1 MLTKPE
7 PETDKSKPQYY
18 KRKLPETCIPFT
30 SNDGK
35 ELFREALASGHMDCY
50 FKLAAQFRTQDELT
64 YCGLST
70 LVMILNALEID
81 PGIVWKSPW
90 RWYHENMLDSCVPV
104 KEVEQEGITFCQF
117 IRLAECNGLETLSK
131 CGDDELSIESF
142 REIIVRYTK
151 QDESLIALSYSR
163 KILSQTGDGHFS
175 PVGGYHPGQDLLL
188 IMDTAR
194 FIYPPHWVPLSL
206 LFEAMKVTDTSTGI
220 LKNKT
225 SVKSTKVLGD
235 RTTINFCNN
244 FIFSII

>member
-1 MLTKPE
+1 MLKSTSQEPDKTKP
-7 PETDKSKPQYY
+7 QFYR
-18 KRKLPETCIPFT
+18 RKLPETCIPFS
-30 SNDGK
+30 SNEGK
-35 ELFREALASGHMDCY
+35 ELFKEALTSGHMDCY
-50 FKLAAQFRTQDELT
+50 FKLAAQFRTQDEPA

-81 PGIVWKSPW
+81 PGMVWKGPW
-90 RWYHENMLDSCVPV
+90 RWYHENMLDCCIPV
-104 KEVEQEGITFCQF
+104 KVVEQEGITFGQF
-117 IRLAECNGLETLSK
+117 ICLAECNGLETLSK
-131 CGDDELSIESF
+131 CVNDEVSIESF

-163 KILSQTGDGHFS
+163 KVLGQTGDGHFS
-175 PVGGYHPGQDLLL
+175 PVGGYHPGKDLAL

-194 FIYPPHWVPLSL
+194 FKYPPHWVPLSL
-206 LFEAMKVTDTSTGI
+206 LFEAMKMTDTSTGI